1 MNSPAIVAAA
11 IVIFL
16 LSAIP
21 SNISVV
27 TVAQAARTCSQV
39 YDGCVSKCMRLGIGS
54 SRKGGP
60 TRPMPA
66 DACHAHC
73 IGWATDCKSTGCFN
87 GDLHKE
93 CGLMKR

>member
-27 TVAQAARTCSQV
+27 TVVQAARTCSQI
-39 YDGCVSKCMRLGIGS
+39 YNGCVSKCMRMGIVKVS
-54 SRKGGP
+54 PVSP
-60 TRPMPA
+60 DQCQQTLAM
-66 DACHAHC
+66 C
-73 IGWATDCKSTGCFN
+73 IA
-87 GDLHKE
+87 
-93 CGLMKR
+93 